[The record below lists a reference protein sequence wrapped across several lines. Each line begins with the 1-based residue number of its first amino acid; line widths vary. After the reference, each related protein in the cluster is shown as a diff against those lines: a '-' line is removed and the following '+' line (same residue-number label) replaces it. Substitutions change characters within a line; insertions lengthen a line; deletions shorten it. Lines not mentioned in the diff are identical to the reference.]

1 MKRRTVARLIAILL
15 LGYGFAFLI
24 VSGDRSDMARYRTL
38 SRDALLSDL
47 ASSKNGDFDYDFFVG
62 LMIVGGIAFLV
73 DAIAFIVMLMMNR
86 ISPPAQPTATPT
98 E

>member
-24 VSGDRSDMARYRTL
+24 VSGETSDMARYRTL
-38 SRDALLSDL
+38 SREALLNDL
-47 ASSKNGDFDYDFFVG
+47 ASNKNGDFDTEFFVG
-62 LMIVGGIAFLV
+62 LAIVGSIVFLV
-73 DAIAFIVMLMMNR
+73 DGIAFIVMMMMNR
-86 ISPPAQPTATPT
+86 ISPPAQPTATPI